1 MKCTRSFSSFFND
14 DLSYRKGQECFD
26 LSALFGIT
34 TQLATAI
41 LEETF
46 ELKDGEALL
55 W

>member
-1 MKCTRSFSSFFND
+1 M
-14 DLSYRKGQECFD
+14 LLAHG
-26 LSALFGIT
+26 GIT

-46 ELKDGEALL
+46 ELKDGDALL